1 MAEEIRDNL
10 ADMAVNARGLCKRT
24 WWVFLIG
31 GIASVIFGILA
42 FVNPAVALLVL
53 SVYFA
58 AYVLVDGVVN
68 IVGAIQNR
76 EKDGWWVLLLI
87 GVLGTLVGAY
97 ALLNPPVSMAAL
109 VYLVAFM
116 AILMGTL
123 LFMLGRK
130 VREKIE
136 REWVLYLCGILSI
149 LWGVLIVVQ
158 PDSGAVSVVY
168 MIASWAIMIGVLR
181 IVFAFKAKGLAENVG
196 ERVAAARNPG
206 E

>member
-1 MAEEIRDNL
+1 
-10 ADMAVNARGLCKRT
+10 
-24 WWVFLIG
+24 
-31 GIASVIFGILA
+31 
-42 FVNPAVALLVL
+42 
-53 SVYFA
+53 
-58 AYVLVDGVVN
+58 
-68 IVGAIQNR
+68 
-76 EKDGWWVLLLI
+76 
-87 GVLGTLVGAY
+87 
-97 ALLNPPVSMAAL
+97 
-109 VYLVAFM
+109 
-116 AILMGTL
+116 MGTL

-136 REWVLYLCGILSI
+136 REWVLYLCGVLSI
-149 LWGVLIVVQ
+149 LWGVLIVVR